1 MNELLQHLI
10 KLQSLET
17 GGTESKGVA
26 IAKSE
31 LRGKIPAQILAH
43 YDRLVARGKKGLA
56 AVSANRVCSACHMQ
70 VPLGT
75 IMTLKHGDDIQ
86 LCESCGRYLYLPPD
100 APAVDAEAPADA
112 PKLVKK
118 TKKPRKTAKAV

>member
-17 GGTESKGVA
+17 GGTDSKSVA
-26 IAKSE
+26 ASKLE
-31 LRGKIPAQILAH
+31 LRGKIPPQILAH

-70 VPLGT
+70 VPIGA
-75 IMTLKHGDDIQ
+75 IMTLRHGDDIQ
-86 LCESCGRYLYLPPD
+86 LCGSCGRYLYLPP
-100 APAVDAEAPADA
+100 AAEPEAAEPPAA
-112 PKLVKK
+112 PKPAKK
-118 TKKPRKTAKAV
+118 TRKPRKTAKAA